1 MSNGRYNKGYNIS
14 KIVNKV
20 HVWIVLSTYSEW
32 LHPFFGQVQCCP
44 VNPSLITVIG
54 VGFARTFRATD
65 SALRPVSTGV
75 GKRENQ
81 TFLCH
86 IWLTDR
92 SDSDSDNDLSD
103 KDSSDKDGA
112 CIYALSSGELLYVG
126 GGEVGA
132 FLTLISS
139 TCSTPIDLIC
149 CTLYPKILNNLL
161 I

>member
-1 MSNGRYNKGYNIS
+1 M
-14 KIVNKV
+14 
-20 HVWIVLSTYSEW
+20 
-32 LHPFFGQVQCCP
+32 QVQCCP
-44 VNPSLITVIG
+44 ANPSLITVIG

-81 TFLCH
+81 IFLCH

-103 KDSSDKDGA
+103 KDSNEKVKDGA
-112 CIYALSSGELLYVG
+112 CIYALNSGELLYVD

-132 FLTLISS
+132 SHLDI
-139 TCSTPIDLIC
+139 
-149 CTLYPKILNNLL
+149 LYML
-161 I
+161 